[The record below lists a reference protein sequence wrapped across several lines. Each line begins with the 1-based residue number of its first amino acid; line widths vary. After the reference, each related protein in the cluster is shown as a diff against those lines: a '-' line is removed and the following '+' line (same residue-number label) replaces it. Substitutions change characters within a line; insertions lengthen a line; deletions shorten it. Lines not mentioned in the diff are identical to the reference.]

1 MTFLIR
7 KIGDGDMILSQFNRK
22 TYTTSKTPIERL
34 NRLSQILGGP
44 TIYIKRDDYLGL
56 TGGGNKT
63 RKLEFLM
70 ADALEKGAD
79 TIVTC
84 GALQSNHCRLTLA
97 AAVKEGLKCQLVLQ
111 EHEHRV
117 FDNNALGNQQIF
129 KLLGVEKLHIVPH
142 DADLVEQALQVT
154 EQLQTEGRNA
164 YFIPVGGSNELGT
177 LGYVRCA
184 EEIVAQCND
193 LQLSF
198 KDVIVASGSAGTHAG
213 LALGFYRAHAPFA
226 VKGINVSRSNETQQP
241 KVEAL
246 LQSTAQLLEMENVP
260 TSLISCFDGYVG
272 GGYTIPTN
280 EMIEAVQLLA
290 RTEGILLD
298 TVYTG
303 KVMAGLIDFVRKG
316 HYSKED
322 HVLFVHTGGAMSLS
336 AHSDILQ

>member
-1 MTFLIR
+1 
-7 KIGDGDMILSQFNRK
+7 MILSQFNRRI
-22 TYTTSKTPIERL
+22 YTNRKTPLERL
-34 NRLSQILGGP
+34 DRFSQVLGGP
-44 TIYIKRDDYLGL
+44 TIYIKRDDCLGL

-70 ADALEKGAD
+70 ADALKKGAD

-97 AAVKEGLKCQLVLQ
+97 AAVKEGLNCQLVLQ
-111 EHEHRV
+111 EHEHLA
-117 FDNNALGNQQIF
+117 FDNNALGNHQIF
-129 KLLGVEKLHIVPH
+129 KLLGAEKLHIVSH
-142 DADLVEQALQVT
+142 DADLEKHALDVT
-154 EQLQTEGRNA
+154 EKLKKEGCNA

-184 EEIVAQCND
+184 EEIVTQCND

-198 KDVIVASGSAGTHAG
+198 KDVIVASGSGGTHAG
-213 LALGFYRAHAPFA
+213 LALGFYRAHAPFS
-226 VKGINVSRSNETQQP
+226 VKGINVSRPNETQQP

-246 LQSTAQLLEMENVP
+246 LQSTAASLHMENVP
-260 TSLISCFDGYVG
+260 TNLITCFEEYVG

-298 TVYTG
+298 AVYTG

-316 HYSKED
+316 HYSKD
-322 HVLFVHTGGAMSLS
+322 DCVLFVHTGGSMSLS
-336 AHSDILQ
+336 AHSDLFR